1 MNHTARYEELRKA
14 MREKGISQS
23 DLARKLGVSQAS
35 ISDVLRGRSSPDG
48 KLSRALL
55 AELELTPRQAPATP
69 PRCPFMSSFPVRLAV
84 SGQSLAKRLAEA
96 LMIAVIA
103 NLITK

>member
-1 MNHTARYEELRKA
+1 MNPPVSYEELRKA

-23 DLARKLGVSQAS
+23 ELAQKLGVSQAS
-35 ISDVLRGRSSPDG
+35 ISNILRGLSAPGG
-48 KLSRALL
+48 KLGHALL
-55 AELELTPRQAPATP
+55 AELELTPRQTPATP
-69 PRCPFMSSFPVRLAV
+69 PRCPFMNSFPVRLAV

>member
-1 MNHTARYEELRKA
+1 MNQPFNHEEIRKA

-23 DLARKLGVSQAS
+23 DLSRKLGVSRAS
-35 ISDVLRGRSSPDG
+35 VSDVLHGRSAPAG
-48 KLSRALL
+48 KLSSALL
-55 AELELTPRQAPATP
+55 AELELTPRLAPAIP